1 MSTKTIFRGL
11 IEHLATNLPGGLIDT
26 VVRYDGDAEA
36 AIEEHIVALPDGTGA
51 SILVGFTATQYT
63 ARSVGGSY
71 RLGVLPITILAVQ
84 RRHEAA
90 AQDQQA
96 AMTTTAE
103 ALDDLADAVRD
114 LLDAEPHALT
124 SSGLANINVTEVT
137 GLLGGGDWLGRA
149 ITCAAFVH
157 PS

>member
-11 IEHLATNLPGGLIDT
+11 IEHLATNLPGGLVDT

-51 SILVGFTATQYT
+51 TILVGFTATQYDG
-63 ARSVGGSY
+63 RSVGGSY
-71 RLGVLPITILAVQ
+71 SIGQMPVTILAVQ
-84 RRHEAA
+84 RRHEVTS
-90 AQDQQA
+90 DSQQV
-96 AMTTTAE
+96 AMVQAAE
-103 ALDDLADAVRD
+103 ALDDIADAIVT
-114 LLDAEPHALT
+114 LLAGNPRAL
-124 SSGLANINVTEVT
+124 SGSGVAVIAVNEIV

-149 ITCAAFVH
+149 LTCSAVLI

>member
-11 IEHLATNLPGGLIDT
+11 IEHLQLNLPVGLADV

-36 AIEEHIVALPDGTGA
+36 AIEEHVADLSGTAGA
-51 SILVGFTATQYT
+51 SVLVGFTATQYT
-63 ARSVGGSY
+63 GRSLGGAY
-71 RLGVLPITILAVQ
+71 RDGQLPITILVVQ
-84 RRHEAA
+84 RRHEVDAA
-90 AQDQQA
+90 SQQA
-96 AMTTTAE
+96 AMFAAAE

-114 LLDAEPHALT
+114 LLASNPRTL
-124 SSGLANINVTEVT
+124 SGSGVAAIDVTEIV

-149 ITCAAFVH
+149 LTCSAVPL